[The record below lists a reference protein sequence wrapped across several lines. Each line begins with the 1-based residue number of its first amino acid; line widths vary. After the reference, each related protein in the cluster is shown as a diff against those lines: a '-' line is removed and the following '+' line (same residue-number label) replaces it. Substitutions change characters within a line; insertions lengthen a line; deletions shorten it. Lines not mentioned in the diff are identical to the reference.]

1 MTANLTPPAVTV
13 SVSDGST
20 SFDVSDCFVSLE
32 ITSNLWDESGWW
44 KPKGT
49 LRLANVAGLSES
61 LNCRTNP
68 TRWRPG
74 NQVTIT
80 VGGVTI
86 PWMMKILR
94 YPTRPWAGN
103 QIIEVELGSDA
114 DFKNFRQ
121 PEGNPGGIAYGT
133 PTDRGQLIKT
143 AVSKAGLAFNGT
155 IGRHD
160 LDSAPD
166 KSDRRSWLTYAGQV
180 AFASR
185 NVLWQRNDGEV
196 ISVDL
201 TLDGLTPLAVYTVG
215 EGESAY
221 EPEDSRESPP
231 ETVRVTGTA
240 YSLDDVQDQVIVN
253 TETVIN
259 NYENLPLSFVAIL
272 NFLSDTDT
280 PTPFNPEKR
289 TVRTTTEYRDRDT
302 NKPYTR
308 ETIEQELRVILP
320 EVYPSS
326 TRLEPSDR
334 TTKIEHYDPATKRLN
349 GTEELIE
356 KPIAVVFPSRY
367 KRTLNLVVESRVR
380 VFYAYDNNDVV
391 VKRTTVTETAII
403 AGVSTAL
410 ETVST
415 TIERWQN
422 AGGDDWIYTR
432 TTTNAQPGDQN
443 VPTITR
449 RGSSNQPPTTQYRK
463 PSKSKTEEEFTCEA
477 KFRNELNAGDYGE
490 KLWSINL
497 PGGMVSSKEQCC
509 EIANLWGRIRHGR
522 QFTVNW
528 AVPFSTTWLN
538 SFTPVRRIDFID
550 GSTRTSYLVDGFN
563 LVADERSA
571 AIGGKAIEIG
581 QVALDGTGTPSVP
594 YVKFISTSLVSGAV
608 AGGVLKS
615 FESAVLIGG
624 VVGGGVVTT
633 AKDSLVA
640 LISGVVGGGV
650 LETTS
655 QQVTSLISGVVGG
668 GVLAVTHDRVANL
681 VSGAVV
687 GGVLRVSATDP
698 SFANVSL
705 LLPLDG
711 ANNSTTFTDVS
722 NNGFTVTRLGSS
734 VISTA
739 QSVFGGASL
748 YLPNTSPST
757 AGTDGLQ
764 VADNAA
770 FEFPGDFTLEARIRI
785 SETPTGDGW
794 TIITNYE
801 NSSEGFSLQLDS
813 SRRLTFNLSGD
824 GIDVQSATSI
834 SLNTWTYVAVRRS
847 GSTVTLHQ
855 GTSGSTTQVASVTNS
870 TSITGSNL
878 IIGGIFV
885 SGFGWFNHYKGYIDD
900 LRITKGVARDVSVVP
915 TEAFPTS

>member
-20 SFDVSDCFVSLE
+20 SFDVSDCFVSLD

-94 YPTRPWAGN
+94 YPTRPWAGT

-133 PTDRGQLIKT
+133 PTDRGQLIKS

-240 YSLDDVQDQVIVN
+240 YSLDDVQDQVLVN
-253 TETVIN
+253 TDTVIVTRG
-259 NYENLPLSFVAIL
+259 LLSTE
-272 NFLSDTDT
+272 S
-280 PTPFNPEKR
+280 R

-302 NKPYTR
+302 DRPYTR
-308 ETIEQELRVILP
+308 ETVEQELREILP
-320 EVYPSS
+320 DIFPSNTS
-326 TRLEPSDR
+326 LKVATR
-334 TTKIEHYDPATKRLN
+334 TTKTDYYNSATKRLES
-349 GTEELIE
+349 TEETVE
-356 KPIAVVFPSRY
+356 KPIAVVFPNSFY
-367 KRTLNLVVESRVR
+367 GIPTNLVTESKVTTT
-380 VFYAYDNNDVV
+380 FQYDNNDTIS
-391 VKRTTVTETAII
+391 KRTTLVENAKI
-403 AGVSTAL
+403 AGIVVSL
-410 ETVST
+410 ETITT

-422 AGGDDWIYTR
+422 AGGEDWIYSR
-432 TTTNAQPGDQN
+432 TVTNAQPDAQS
-443 VPTITR
+443 VPKVAR
-449 RGSSNQPPTTQYRK
+449 RGSSNQPPATQYR
-463 PSKSKTEEEFTCEA
+463 PSAKSKTEEEFTCEA

-550 GSTRTSYLVDGFN
+550 GSTRTSYLVDGLNF
-563 LVADERSA
+563 VVDERSA

-581 QVALDGTGTPSVP
+581 HVALNGTGTPEVP

-608 AGGVLKS
+608 VGGVLKS
-615 FESAVLIGG
+615 FESAALISG

-633 AKDSLVA
+633 AKDSLVT

-655 QQVTSLISGVVGG
+655 QQVTSLISGAVVGG
-668 GVLAVTHDRVANL
+668 LLAVTHDRVANL

-687 GGVLRVSATDP
+687 GGVLRVTAADP
-698 SFANVSL
+698 NFADVSL

-711 ANNSTTFTDVS
+711 ANGSTTFTDASS
-722 NNGFTVTRLGSS
+722 NNFTVTRLGSS

-764 VADNAA
+764 VADNAV
-770 FEFPGDFTLEARIRI
+770 FEFPGDFTIEAWIRI
-785 SETPTGDGW
+785 SENPAASGWAIVTNYANSTTGWALQINASRQIAFNLTGDG
-794 TIITNYE
+794 YD
-801 NSSEGFSLQLDS
+801 L
-813 SRRLTFNLSGD
+813 
-824 GIDVQSATSI
+824 QSATAI
-834 SLNTWTYVAVRRS
+834 SLNTWTYVAVKRS

-855 GTSGSTTQVASVTNS
+855 GTSGSTTQVASATNS
-870 TSITGSNL
+870 ASITGSNL
-878 IIGGIFV
+878 TIGGLFV

-900 LRITKGVARDVSVVP
+900 LRITKGVARDVSQVP